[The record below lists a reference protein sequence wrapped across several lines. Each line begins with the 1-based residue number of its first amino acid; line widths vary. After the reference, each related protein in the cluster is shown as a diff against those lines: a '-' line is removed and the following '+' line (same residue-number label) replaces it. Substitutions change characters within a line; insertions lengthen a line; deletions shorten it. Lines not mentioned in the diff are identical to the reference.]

1 MKHAFITRFNE
12 LRSTVYR
19 DYTISLAYDMAQTR
33 DETAFSDAS
42 DLVARRMGFIPLPLG
57 VAMGRVL
64 CTTITPSAK
73 PANIILLLLAY
84 LILVAFKILNSLII
98 LGKACD
104 FISSHSTEPDN
115 EVTSLKHSSTSTDI
129 KNPNLATAIFSNSA
143 ISLNNVC
150 LNEAVLKEEIGNE
163 KLNTEDSQ

>member
-1 MKHAFITRFNE
+1 
-12 LRSTVYR
+12 
-19 DYTISLAYDMAQTR
+19 MAQAR
-33 DETAFSDAS
+33 QETAFSDAS

-57 VAMGRVL
+57 VAIGRVL
-64 CTTITPSAK
+64 CTTVTPSIK

-84 LILVAFKILNSLII
+84 LILIALKILNSLII

-104 FISSHSTEPDN
+104 LISSHSKESDN

-129 KNPNLATAIFSNSA
+129 KNPNLATAMFSNSA

-150 LNEAVLKEEIGNE
+150 LNEAVLKEEIDNE
-163 KLNTEDSQ
+163 RSNTENSQ